1 MEWGGWRVQA
11 ALMALLALLLPAW
24 TVPLLVMD
32 NAHHGCCEAEFRC
45 SACGAGFCH
54 SRASPQAGLAS
65 AFAAS
70 FRSVRRVWPQD
81 LGSCH
86 LVSRLRLRLRVGRAC
101 RRVNVAMAASGKSA
115 TAHDGDG
122 GSRKKVR
129 SPLTGRQ
136 IYVGGSAFQNV
147 IDLGYIFVNG
157 ELVHRNCVEQG
168 PNGESIILGETA
180 PSLAPACKRGA
191 GAEPYPHT
199 NWRAWCVQ
207 VICRPRGTP
216 RSERARR
223 KTPQS
228 APRDWGA
235 RGGKVR
241 SPQPPRREE
250 HAGAGGV
257 RIQASNCRRR
267 QRVRTHRRTRPRIC
281 CKPRT
286 PQGGGKSPKNTCR
299 QTTPPR
305 RLGARLMSLPRGAL
319 TAARKETGNRRARR
333 INRSGFGGVMSSCR
347 QCSTTSRTTK
357 ARSA

>member
-1 MEWGGWRVQA
+1 MTLPGYPIPVVNGAVLCLAHISGRFAAVPGPDCNRRRCLRRSTLRRVRGRRRRLSSFAALAGNTKTLLCPPFRFHPSPGRQMEWGGWRVQA
-11 ALMALLALLLPAW
+11 ALLALLALLLPAW

-32 NAHHGCCEAEFRC
+32 NAHHGCCVAEFRC

-70 FRSVRRVWPQD
+70 FRPVRRVCPQD

-199 NWRAWCVQ
+199 SWRAWCVQ
-207 VICRPRGTP
+207 VICRP
-216 RSERARR
+216 
-223 KTPQS
+223 
-228 APRDWGA
+228 
-235 RGGKVR
+235 
-241 SPQPPRREE
+241 
-250 HAGAGGV
+250 
-257 RIQASNCRRR
+257 
-267 QRVRTHRRTRPRIC
+267 
-281 CKPRT
+281 
-286 PQGGGKSPKNTCR
+286 
-299 QTTPPR
+299 
-305 RLGARLMSLPRGAL
+305 
-319 TAARKETGNRRARR
+319 
-333 INRSGFGGVMSSCR
+333 
-347 QCSTTSRTTK
+347 
-357 ARSA
+357 